1 MAAQTNHDLSSLANR
16 LDSAADGI
24 VNHAANGL
32 ERDLRDASRFL
43 RMHGQ
48 PPGMV
53 NIPALVSELAK
64 IANETTDTLTRERL
78 KRLLGEA

>member
-1 MAAQTNHDLSSLANR
+1 MAPPSKHDFVNLSRR
-16 LDSAADGI
+16 LLSAAEGI
-24 VNHAANGL
+24 VNHAASGL
-32 ERDLRDASRFL
+32 ERDLREAGTIL
-43 RMHGQ
+43 EKIGQ
-48 PPGMV
+48 PAALV